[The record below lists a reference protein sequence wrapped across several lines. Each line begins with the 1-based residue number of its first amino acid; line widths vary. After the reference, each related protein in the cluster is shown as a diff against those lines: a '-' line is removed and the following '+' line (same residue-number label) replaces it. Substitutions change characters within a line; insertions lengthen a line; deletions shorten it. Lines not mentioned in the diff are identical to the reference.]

1 MIIIPLE
8 QLCNANNQ
16 LRGLIS
22 DTVGIKVA
30 EFDADLVVDPPY
42 VCWQI
47 IHAEGQHY
55 LSDESD
61 MDEAL
66 VQIDVYSKSKAEN
79 RQIAKLL
86 RSAISEHCYVENFT
100 GNERE
105 SSNLWRIRLDTRW
118 FEDYE

>member
-8 QLCNANNQ
+8 ELCSAEPL
-16 LRGLIS
+16 LRGLLTDS
-22 DTVGIKVA
+22 VGLKVA
-30 EFDADLVVDPPY
+30 EFDADLNQSPPY

-55 LSDESD
+55 LSDPSD

-86 RSAISEHCYVENFT
+86 RNAISEHCYVEGFT
-100 GNERE
+100 GNERD

-118 FEDYE
+118 FEES